1 MAEANWQD
9 QIDELAEQALARNPD
24 LGAAIDEAA
33 GLVAAAQRVVVFS
46 GAGISTESGIPD
58 FRSPGGVWTREDPSQ
73 FTFDKF
79 LGDPA
84 VRRRS
89 WQRFRERATQTVEP
103 NAAHRAI
110 ADLHAMGKLDCV
122 ITQNVDGLHQ
132 DSGLPPDRVLELH
145 GNSRRV
151 ACLRCGRPYEREE
164 ILGRLASGDE
174 SPTCVACGG
183 FLKTATISFGQS
195 MPAETTAEAERRSRD
210 CDLMLVVGSTLVVYP
225 AALMPDYA
233 VRSGARLVMINLM
246 ETPLDGRCHVRIWAK
261 AGDVLPAIVARVRDR
276 LEPARVQHHR

>member
-1 MAEANWQD
+1 MDWQD
-9 QIDELAEQALARNPD
+9 QLEHLARGALARNPD
-24 LGAAIDEAA
+24 LGSAIDEAA
-33 GLVAAAQRVVVFS
+33 GLLAGAERVVVFS

-79 LGDPA
+79 LSDPA

-89 WQRFRERATQTVEP
+89 WQRFRERAGQTVEP

-132 DSGLPPDRVLELH
+132 EAGVPDHLILELH

-151 ACLRCGRPYEREE
+151 ACLRCDRPYGREE
-164 ILGRLASGDE
+164 ILWRLAGGDD

-183 FLKTATISFGQS
+183 LLKTATISFGQA
-195 MPAETTAEAERRSRD
+195 MPVETTAEAEQRSRQ

-225 AALMPDYA
+225 AALMPEYA
-233 VRSGARLVMINLM
+233 LRSGARLVMVNLM
-246 ETPLDGRCHVRIWAK
+246 ETPLDSQCHVRIWAK
-261 AGDVLPAIVARVRDR
+261 AGDILPAIVARVRDL
-276 LEPARVQHHR
+276 LEPARVPKPRV

>member
-1 MAEANWQD
+1 MDWQD
-9 QIDELAEQALARNPD
+9 QIEELAQRALARNPD
-24 LGAAIDEAA
+24 LGAAVDEAA
-33 GLVAAAQRVVVFS
+33 ALVASAGRVVVFS

-79 LGDPA
+79 LNDPA

-89 WQRFRERATQTVEP
+89 WERFQERASQTVEP

-110 ADLHAMGKLDCV
+110 ADLHSLGKLDCV

-132 DSGLPPDRVLELH
+132 EAGVPEHLVLELH

-151 ACLRCGRPYEREE
+151 ACLTCSRPYGREE

-174 SPTCVACGG
+174 SPTCVACDGL
-183 FLKTATISFGQS
+183 LKTTTISFGQA
-195 MPAETTAEAERRSRD
+195 MPVETTAEAEQRSRD
-210 CDLMLVVGSTLVVYP
+210 CDLMLVVGSTLLVYP
-225 AALMPDYA
+225 AALMPEYA
-233 VRSGARLVMINLM
+233 LRSGARLVTVNLM
-246 ETPLDGRCHVRIWAK
+246 ETPLDHRCHVRIWAK
-261 AGDVLPAIVARVRDR
+261 AGDVLPAVVARVRD
-276 LEPARVQHHR
+276 LIEPARVQLHR